1 MFFFTLQSNLNGES
15 GEPEDE
21 MTPEAVEFCH
31 RLGSKATRVSE
42 VTGSQDRAV
51 YAAIQEGINRVNE
64 KSASNA
70 QRIQKWTVL
79 GRDFSITSGELGER
93 GVLSP
98 TGRF

>member
-1 MFFFTLQSNLNGES
+1 
-15 GEPEDE
+15 
-21 MTPEAVEFCH
+21 MTPEAVEFCR

-42 VTGSQDRAV
+42 LTCSQDRAV

-70 QRIQKWTVL
+70 QRVQKWTVL

-93 GVLSP
+93 GVLPP